1 MPARSRIA
9 ADFLTLSDLDVAH
22 SYTYL
27 SIAGSKNL
35 RSRSSISI
43 TRVRTEMHASGVRA
57 RHTGVSVPR
66 EMIKA
71 AANEEKQVAKGV
83 SINKRAIAKF
93 QNDIQ
98 REFDKKPIKV
108 PINADPATASGAP
121 QPSAVNHYHGPVV
134 TVNGGQAQVAWG
146 DGTITQGQDDISQVT
161 VGYEDVA
168 HIVADILANLDSLS
182 LSKEDNQDA
191 RENAE
196 TLLAEVVKAEP
207 DKGVVRR
214 GATMLKGLLTSVTT
228 GVNQAVTAESAE
240 YARDAIEALGMAIG
254 S

>member
-1 MPARSRIA
+1 M
-9 ADFLTLSDLDVAH
+9 
-22 SYTYL
+22 
-27 SIAGSKNL
+27 
-35 RSRSSISI
+35 
-43 TRVRTEMHASGVRA
+43 
-57 RHTGVSVPR
+57 
-66 EMIKA
+66 
-71 AANEEKQVAKGV
+71 AKGV

-108 PINADPATASGAP
+108 PINADPARTSGA
-121 QPSAVNHYHGPVV
+121 AVNHYHGPVV

-168 HIVADILANLDSLS
+168 HIVSEILTNLDSLS

-196 TLLAEVVKAEP
+196 AILAEVVKAEP

-214 GATMLKGLLTSVTT
+214 GATMLKGLMASAMT